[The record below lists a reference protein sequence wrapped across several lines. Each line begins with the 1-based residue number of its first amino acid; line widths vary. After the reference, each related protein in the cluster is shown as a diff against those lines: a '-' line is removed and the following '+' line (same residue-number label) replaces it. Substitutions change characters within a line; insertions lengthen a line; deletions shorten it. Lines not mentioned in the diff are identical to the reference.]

1 MPGRGFGGGVSLAW
15 RSTTSGADVAA
26 EAPHLGDRAASEP
39 IRSRESSPRALGSTS
54 GVTSTP
60 ARHGG
65 VEPQVLGSAS
75 GITSNPLARSRR
87 LYRRAMEWEDPAALL
102 GRLRLGREEFLQ
114 RLLTTLIVGGTYP
127 RWNTRSTP
135 TPQGAHFLRRL
146 DELSFEQAAPAG
158 PQVFI
163 DELELK
169 PRTESEPGGAP
180 DWAVLSQNR
189 LWLIELKTE
198 AASHRPHQIPYYFQ
212 LGAHHFPEH
221 TVDVTYITGPLM
233 KPAPGTD
240 ERHRYAHVRWESV
253 LPLVAETWGEDR
265 RPEVRRL
272 VDVVQD
278 AGSSLDER
286 WADWRGR
293 FTGHDH
299 RSVEPSSGCRR
310 PSRTHRGHRGRR
322 RAAGARLAGGVA
334 RAPARPAARGSRA
347 HPRLARGERHPV
359 TSCRGSGAARSRARA
374 SR

>member
-1 MPGRGFGGGVSLAW
+1 
-15 RSTTSGADVAA
+15 
-26 EAPHLGDRAASEP
+26 
-39 IRSRESSPRALGSTS
+39 
-54 GVTSTP
+54 
-60 ARHGG
+60 
-65 VEPQVLGSAS
+65 
-75 GITSNPLARSRR
+75 
-87 LYRRAMEWEDPAALL
+87 MEWEDPAALL

-180 DWAVLSQNR
+180 DWAVLSQDR

-293 FTGHDH
+293 FTGQTTAPLSRPPDAGDL
-299 RSVEPSSGCRR
+299 RGLIEATEADGVQRALDWQVESLEHLHVLRLEARELILDSPEGSASRHVMPWVWSGEEQSTGKPMTR
-310 PSRTHRGHRGRR
+310 
-322 RAAGARLAGGVA
+322 AGAETGFELRF
-334 RAPARPAARGSRA
+334 SRYTS
-347 HPRLARGERHPV
+347 PV
-359 TSCRGSGAARSRARA
+359 Y
-374 SR
+374 